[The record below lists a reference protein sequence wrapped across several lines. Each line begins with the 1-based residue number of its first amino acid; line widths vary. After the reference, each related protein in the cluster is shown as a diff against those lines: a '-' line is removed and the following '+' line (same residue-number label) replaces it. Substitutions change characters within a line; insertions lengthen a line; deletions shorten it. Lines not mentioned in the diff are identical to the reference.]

1 MPEPPNSDERLSG
14 LRAGDRHW
22 RFSKPRPHE
31 PPVEDLHCVLVT
43 IPTKPA
49 VLSFPEARRVV
60 EEQARTLHPGPAEL
74 APLLRSRG
82 RVLAEDIFADRDF
95 PPFPRA
101 ARDGYAVRG
110 ADLATVPATLKVIG
124 EVRAGTRLAGPP
136 LAAREAA
143 EIMTGAPVPAGA
155 DAVVMVE
162 YTARHGEN
170 VEVERSVSA
179 GENVVPTGSEAR
191 AGQLLLPRGT
201 RMGFAEIAVAAGV
214 GKAQVHIYRP
224 PRVGILSTGDELVD
238 VDAHPGAEQIR
249 NSNSY
254 SLAAQV
260 EAAGAEP
267 VRLPIAPDDAVV
279 LRHLIEEGLAL
290 DLLLLTGG
298 VSMGKYDLVEPV
310 LTEFDAEFFFTGA
323 QIQPGRPVVFGRA
336 RPESAGKA
344 TYFFGLPGNPVST
357 MVTFEI
363 FVRPLLDA
371 LSGAA
376 PGKLRFLQA
385 RLAAEV
391 RTKTGLTRF
400 LPGRLSGE
408 FDRTEVELVRWQG
421 SGDVAAMARANCF
434 LVVPP
439 DRERLA
445 AGEMVSVLLR

>member
-1 MPEPPNSDERLSG
+1 MPV
-14 LRAGDRHW
+14 H
-22 RFSKPRPHE
+22 
-31 PPVEDLHCVLVT
+31 T
-43 IPTKPA
+43 QPA
-49 VLSFPEARRVV
+49 ILAFPDARRVV
-60 EEQARTLHPGPAEL
+60 EEQACTLRPGRTEL
-74 APLLRSRG
+74 TALLRSRG
-82 RVLAEDIFADRDF
+82 RVLAEDIAADRDF

-101 ARDGYAVRG
+101 ARDGYAVRS
-110 ADLATVPATLKVIG
+110 ADLAALPAALKVIG
-124 EVRAGTRLAGPP
+124 EVRAGSVLSGGPLGP
-136 LAAREAA
+136 GEAA
-143 EIMTGAPVPAGA
+143 EIMTGAPVPEGA

-162 YTARHGEN
+162 YTTRQDANVTVERAAGPGEN
-170 VEVERSVSA
+170 VA
-179 GENVVPTGSEAR
+179 PTGSEAR

-214 GKAQVHIYRP
+214 GRAQVHIYGP
-224 PRVGILSTGDELVD
+224 PRVGILSTGDEIVD
-238 VDAHPGAEQIR
+238 VEAHPGPSQIR

-254 SLAAQV
+254 SLSAQV

-267 VRLPIAPDDAVV
+267 VRLPIAVDDPVV

-310 LTEFDAEFFFTGA
+310 LAEFGAEFFFTGA

-336 RPESAGKA
+336 RRSPGAETA

-363 FVRPLLDA
+363 FVRPILDA
-371 LSGAA
+371 LCGAS
-376 PGKLRFLQA
+376 PRKLRFLQA
-385 RLAAEV
+385 RLGTEI

-400 LPGRLSGE
+400 LPARLSGE
-408 FDRTEVELVRWQG
+408 FERTEVELVRWQG
-421 SGDVAAMARANCF
+421 SGDTAAMARADCF

>member
-1 MPEPPNSDERLSG
+1 MI
-14 LRAGDRHW
+14 
-22 RFSKPRPHE
+22 
-31 PPVEDLHCVLVT
+31 V
-43 IPTKPA
+43 PA
-49 VLSFPEARRVV
+49 QSAILAFANARRVV
-60 EEQARTLHPGPAEL
+60 EEQARTLRPGQTGRTA
-74 APLLRSRG
+74 LLRSRG
-82 RVLAEDIFADRDF
+82 RVLAEDIAADRDF

-110 ADLATVPATLKVIG
+110 ADLAVLPATLRIIG
-124 EVRAGTRLAGPP
+124 EVRAGSAFSGGP
-136 LAAREAA
+136 LRRGEAA
-143 EIMTGAPVPAGA
+143 EIMTGAPVTPGA

-162 YTARHGEN
+162 YTTRQGAS
-170 VEVERSVSA
+170 VAVERAVAA
-179 GENVVPTGSEAR
+179 GENIVPAGSEAR
-191 AGQLLLPRGT
+191 AGQLLLARGT

-214 GKAQVHIYRP
+214 GKAQVSTYSP
-224 PRVGILSTGDELVD
+224 PRVGILSTGDEIVD
-238 VDAHPGAEQIR
+238 VDAHPGPSQIR

-254 SLAAQV
+254 SLSAQV

-267 VRLPIAPDDAVV
+267 VRLPIAPDDPVV
-279 LRHLIEEGLAL
+279 LKHLIEEGLAL

-310 LTEFDAEFFFTGA
+310 LAEFGAEFFFTGA

-336 RPESAGKA
+336 RRGPATAA

-363 FVRPLLDA
+363 FVRPMLDA
-371 LSGAA
+371 LCGAT

-385 RLAAEV
+385 RLRAEV
-391 RTKTGLTRF
+391 RTKIGLTRF
-400 LPGRLSGE
+400 LPARLSGE
-408 FDRTEVELVRWQG
+408 FERTEVELVRWQG

-445 AGEMVSVLLR
+445 AGEMVFVLLR

>member
-1 MPEPPNSDERLSG
+1 
-14 LRAGDRHW
+14 
-22 RFSKPRPHE
+22 
-31 PPVEDLHCVLVT
+31 VT
-43 IPTKPA
+43 VHAQSAILA
-49 VLSFPEARRVV
+49 FCDARRVV
-60 EEQARTLHPGPAEL
+60 EQQAFTLHPGRTEL

-82 RVLAEDIFADRDF
+82 RVLAEDIVADRDF

-101 ARDGYAVRG
+101 TRDGYAVHS
-110 ADLATVPATLKVIG
+110 ADLAALPAKLTVIG
-124 EVRAGTRLAGPP
+124 EVRAGSILDGRTLGRG
-136 LAAREAA
+136 EAA
-143 EIMTGAPVPAGA
+143 EIMTGAPVPEGA

-162 YTARHGEN
+162 YTARQGAS
-170 VEVERSVSA
+170 VEIQRAVAA
-179 GENVVPTGSEAR
+179 GENIVPTGSEAR

-214 GKAQVHIYRP
+214 GKAQVSIYSS
-224 PRVGILSTGDELVD
+224 PRVGILSTGDEIVD
-238 VDAHPGAEQIR
+238 VDAHPGPSQIR

-254 SLAAQV
+254 SLSAQV

-267 VRLPIAPDDAVV
+267 VRLPIAPDDPVV
-279 LRHLIEEGLAL
+279 LKHLIEEGLEL

-310 LTEFDAEFFFTGA
+310 LAEFGAEFLFTGA

-336 RPESAGKA
+336 RCKPGAGST

-363 FVRPLLDA
+363 FVRPVLNA
-371 LSGAA
+371 LCGAP
-376 PGKLRFLQA
+376 PGKLRFLTA
-385 RLAAEV
+385 RLGSEV

-400 LPGRLSGE
+400 LPAQLSGE
-408 FDRTEVELVRWQG
+408 FDRTEVDLVRWQG

-439 DRERLA
+439 DREQLP